1 MKITKSQLRQV
12 IREAIEEV
20 SGLDVYGDGQKDKPY
35 VGLSPEETL
44 AEVADDLEGIADQMV
59 SAGEAEGKFAGL
71 IQQVSDAI
79 LANLKTS
86 SYMIDFFAN
95 LAFNLRPKA
104 LKIDPRGSQNQSKID

>member
-12 IREAIEEV
+12 IREAIKEV

-79 LANLKTS
+79 LANLKQKSAGTDVS
-86 SYMIDFFAN
+86 GMVG
-95 LAFNLRPKA
+95 RP
-104 LKIDPRGSQNQSKID
+104 LSGEELDSLVGPDSDV